1 MSNMHRPPTQYGPGQ
16 GGYQPV
22 PPTGGYPM
30 MHGGGYPSYYL
41 GPPPIITP
49 RTSVPLVIQI
59 VVVTITVL
67 SVIPLFGAGM
77 YAGFT
82 YQSPWRHMDS
92 SQAQSNSGEY
102 TLDLYDNTLHVT
114 CNNFRLGP
122 LDADGAQTLLVDVTV
137 VNNTDEDRKF
147 HEYIPGLSQKGTPL
161 GSAYVT
167 TNMGAPADFHD
178 TVGIDSVSP
187 GQSVTGTLAFKYIY
201 VGDPVRFG
209 WDGDELSTW
218 TWQPS

>member
-49 RTSVPLVIQI
+49 RTSVPLVTQI

-122 LDADGAQTLLVDVTV
+122 LDADGAQ
-137 VNNTDEDRKF
+137 R
-147 HEYIPGLSQKGTPL
+147 S
-161 GSAYVT
+161 SS
-167 TNMGAPADFHD
+167 M
-178 TVGIDSVSP
+178 SRS
-187 GQSVTGTLAFKYIY
+187 
-201 VGDPVRFG
+201 
-209 WDGDELSTW
+209 
-218 TWQPS
+218 

>member
-41 GPPPIITP
+41 GPPPIMTP
-49 RTSVPLVIQI
+49 RTSVPLVTQI
-59 VVVTITVL
+59 IVVTITVL
-67 SVIPLFGAGM
+67 
-77 YAGFT
+77 
-82 YQSPWRHMDS
+82 

-137 VNNTDEDRKF
+137 VNNTDEDRRF

-187 GQSVTGTLAFKYIY
+187 GQSVTGTLAFKYVY
-201 VGDPVRFG
+201 VGDPVTFG

>member
-1 MSNMHRPPTQYGPGQ
+1 MAP
-16 GGYQPV
+16 
-22 PPTGGYPM
+22 
-30 MHGGGYPSYYL
+30 
-41 GPPPIITP
+41 
-49 RTSVPLVIQI
+49 
-59 VVVTITVL
+59 
-67 SVIPLFGAGM
+67 
-77 YAGFT
+77 
-82 YQSPWRHMDS
+82 
-92 SQAQSNSGEY
+92 
-102 TLDLYDNTLHVT
+102 
-114 CNNFRLGP
+114 
-122 LDADGAQTLLVDVTV
+122 
-137 VNNTDEDRKF
+137 NTDEDRKF

-161 GSAYVT
+161 GYAYVT